1 MSDLALSFHV
11 ALELIIGLD
20 ADLVEIVLLSLR
32 VTLTALFFAAVVGLP
47 LGAVIGVF
55 RFPGRVVVTA
65 LFNALMGL
73 PPVVAGL
80 LIYLLLS
87 RAGPLGQ
94 YGILYTPTAMVMA
107 QTILVIPIITAL
119 TRQTIADLHV
129 EYQEQ
134 LQSLGASRLR
144 MVPTL
149 LWDGRFSLLTAV
161 LAGFGRASAEVGA
174 VIIVGGNIN
183 HATRVMTTTI
193 ALETSK
199 GNLAMALGLG
209 LVLIGIVIAINGLVL
224 LTRSVAARVEG

>member
-32 VTLTALFFAAVVGLP
+32 VTLTALFFAAVIGLP

-55 RFPGRVVVTA
+55 RFPGRAAETA

-94 YGILYTPTAMVMA
+94 YGILYTPAAMVIA
-107 QTILVIPIITAL
+107 QSILVIPIITAL
-119 TRQTIADLHV
+119 TRQTIAEKEKEHK
-129 EYQEQ
+129 
-134 LQSLGASRLR
+134 SHHPR
-144 MVPTL
+144 
-149 LWDGRFSLLTAV
+149 
-161 LAGFGRASAEVGA
+161 
-174 VIIVGGNIN
+174 IIG
-183 HATRVMTTTI
+183 
-193 ALETSK
+193 K
-199 GNLAMALGLG
+199 
-209 LVLIGIVIAINGLVL
+209 
-224 LTRSVAARVEG
+224 

>member
-1 MSDLALSFHV
+1 MNDLALSFHV

-47 LGAVIGVF
+47 LGAVIGIF
-55 RFPGRVVVTA
+55 RFPGRAAVTA

-94 YGILYTPTAMVMA
+94 YGILYTPTAMVIA

-129 EYQEQ
+129 
-134 LQSLGASRLR
+134 
-144 MVPTL
+144 
-149 LWDGRFSLLTAV
+149 
-161 LAGFGRASAEVGA
+161 
-174 VIIVGGNIN
+174 
-183 HATRVMTTTI
+183 
-193 ALETSK
+193 
-199 GNLAMALGLG
+199 
-209 LVLIGIVIAINGLVL
+209 
-224 LTRSVAARVEG
+224 